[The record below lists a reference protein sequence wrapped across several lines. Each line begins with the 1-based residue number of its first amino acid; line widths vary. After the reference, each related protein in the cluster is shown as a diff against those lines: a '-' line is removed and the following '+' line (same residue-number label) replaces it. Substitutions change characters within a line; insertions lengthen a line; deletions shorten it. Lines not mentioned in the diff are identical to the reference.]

1 MPFDFL
7 WNAARLNRSAVLAES
22 RTSGNGQAVLE
33 VHWCDA
39 RPSLAT
45 TMAPLLILSIH
56 SDLPFSGPFS
66 IVLAGGLLIELA
78 KGPSPEGWH
87 GTSPT
92 VSIQAVSGPYAVDR
106 GLCSA
111 VFDRIEIMIF
121 AFILVFT
128 GYRETDG

>member
-7 WNAARLNRSAVLAES
+7 WNAARLNRNAVLAES

-39 RPSLAT
+39 CPSLAT
-45 TMAPLLILSIH
+45 TMAPLLILSTH

-78 KGPSPEGWH
+78 RVLRRRG
-87 GTSPT
+87 GTAHRPPFR
-92 VSIQAVSGPYAVDR
+92 IQAVSGPYAVDP

-128 GYRETDG
+128 GYREPDG